1 MSQFRAL
8 LVYEELLRCFQ
19 NHMTASHLGMEQA
32 FESGFGYLASRLRL
46 EHVSLFWWDPHRHAF
61 TMQYILQDGALM
73 EGEDEIVVDETSALR
88 PLIQERRPVVVSEKK
103 PWAAFLPLQIG
114 TELLGAVRLQRA
126 HPLPKGKVLLPLSPL
141 ITPLGSR
148 ANGNGKHST
157 KDRLMPFLE
166 DLGDIFSIRFHQ
178 LIRDEK
184 HKKKAQVLQAS
195 SEVATAVFERP
206 RLRDMLEAVSRSI
219 VRNLGFDRV
228 RVFLVDVEQTKLE
241 GILGLQIPDM
251 LLDMTGE
258 SYPLRPN
265 TNSLVDMVLSAKGA
279 SHVHLVGGRVVYVP
293 LIVNS
298 QVIGCLAADNLLSQ
312 QLIDEEQMEALRTLT
327 GQIGMAVLNA
337 RLFEDIEQQAI
348 TDGLTKL
355 YVHRYFQ
362 QRLKEEI
369 DRADRYSY
377 NIALI
382 MMDVD
387 HFKALND
394 SHGHLMGDKALE
406 YLSQVIRS
414 NIRRID
420 LAARYGGDEVVLVL
434 PEITEQE
441 ALLMGERL
449 LNAVKKGV
457 LISSDGAKVQ
467 MSVSMGAALY
477 STDAR
482 NARDLIDAAD
492 KALFW
497 SKKNGR
503 GNICF
508 YRTIPA
514 PTEKTT
520 A

>member
-1 MSQFRAL
+1 MSQYRAFL
-8 LVYEELLRCFQ
+8 LYEELLRRFQ
-19 NHMTASHLGMEQA
+19 NQLASAQLGVEGA
-32 FESGFGYLASRLRL
+32 FEAGFGYLSSRLKL
-46 EHVSLFWWDPHRHAF
+46 ENVALFWWDPQRHCLS
-61 TMQYILQDGALM
+61 MQYALHDGALM
-73 EGEDEIVVDETSALR
+73 EGEEEIIVDDTSPLR
-88 PLIQERRPVVVSEKK
+88 PLIELRKPVVVSERR
-103 PWAAFLPLQIG
+103 PWAAFIPLHVG
-114 TELLGAVRLQRA
+114 TEFMGAIRIERA
-126 HPLPKGKVLLPLSPL
+126 HPLPKGKILSPL
-141 ITPLGSR
+141 PPINPKNGGSL
-148 ANGNGKHST
+148 
-157 KDRLMPFLE
+157 RLYPFLE
-166 DLGDIFSIRFHQ
+166 DIADVFSVRFHQ
-178 LIRDEK
+178 LTRDEK
-184 HKKKAQVLQAS
+184 HKKRAQVLQAG

-228 RVFLVDVEQTKLE
+228 RIFLMNAEQTKLD

-251 LLDMTGE
+251 LLDLTGE
-258 SYPLRPN
+258 NFPLRAGV
-265 TNSLVDMVLSAKGA
+265 NSLVDVVLSTKGEA
-279 SHVHLVGGRVVYVP
+279 HVHMVGGRVVYVP
-293 LIVNS
+293 LVVNG

-377 NIALI
+377 NVALI

-387 HFKALND
+387 HFKELND
-394 SHGHLMGDKALE
+394 GHGHLMGDKALE
-406 YLSQVIRS
+406 YLSQMIRG

-441 ALLMGERL
+441 AWLMGERL
-449 LNAVKKGV
+449 LSAVKKGS
-457 LISSDGAKVQ
+457 ISGPNGEEIKLSIT
-467 MSVSMGAALY
+467 MGAALY
-477 STDAR
+477 PADAH
-482 NARDLIDAAD
+482 NTRDLIEAAD
-492 KALFW
+492 KALYW
-497 SKKNGR
+497 AKKNDR
-503 GNICF
+503 GNVCF
-508 YRTIPA
+508 YRTIAAAPA
-514 PTEKTT
+514 EKM

>member
-1 MSQFRAL
+1 MTATRAL
-8 LVYEELLRCFQ
+8 LIYEDLLRRFQ
-19 NHMTASHLGMEQA
+19 NQMTSTQLGVEGA
-32 FESGFGYLASRLRL
+32 FESGFGYLSSRLKL
-46 EHVSLFWWDPHRHAF
+46 ENAALFWWDPQRHCLS
-61 TMQYILQDGALM
+61 MQYALHDGALM
-73 EGEDEIVVDETSALR
+73 EGEEEIVIDDASPLR
-88 PLIQERRPVVVSEKK
+88 PLVEQRKPVVVSTGR
-103 PWAAFLPLQIG
+103 PWAAFVPLHIG
-114 TELLGAVRLQRA
+114 VELLGAVRIERT
-126 HPLPKGKVLLPLSPL
+126 HPLPRGKVLQSLPPL
-141 ITPLGSR
+141 NPQAGPGGRIY
-148 ANGNGKHST
+148 
-157 KDRLMPFLE
+157 PFLE
-166 DLGDIFSIRFHQ
+166 DIADVFSIRFHQ
-178 LIRDEK
+178 LMRDEK
-184 HKKKAQVLQAS
+184 HKKRTQVLQAG

-219 VRNLGFDRV
+219 VRNLGFDRI
-228 RVFLVDVEQTKLE
+228 RIFLVDSEKSKLD

-251 LLDMTGE
+251 LLDLTGE
-258 SYPLRPN
+258 SFALKPGV
-265 TNSLVDMVLSAKGA
+265 NSLVDAVLSSKGET
-279 SHVHLVGGRVVYVP
+279 HVHMVGGRVVYVP
-293 LIVNS
+293 IVVNG

-377 NIALI
+377 NVALI

-387 HFKALND
+387 NFKILND

-406 YLSQVIRS
+406 YLSQVIRG

-441 ALLMGERL
+441 AWLMGERL
-449 LNAVKKGV
+449 LSAVKKGILAGPGGENV
-457 LISSDGAKVQ
+457 S
-467 MSVSMGAALY
+467 MSVTMGAALY
-477 STDAR
+477 PSDAH
-482 NARDLIDAAD
+482 NSRDLIEAAD
-492 KALFW
+492 KALYW
-497 SKKNGR
+497 AKKNDR
-503 GNICF
+503 GNVCF
-508 YRTIPA
+508 YRTLA
-514 PTEKTT
+514 SSQSEKT

>member
-1 MSQFRAL
+1 MTAYRAL
-8 LVYEELLRCFQ
+8 LLYEELLRKFQ
-19 NHMTASHLGMEQA
+19 NQLGSTHLGVEGA
-32 FESGFGYLASRLRL
+32 FESGFGYLSSRLKL
-46 EHVSLFWWDPHRHAF
+46 ENAALFWWDPQRNCLS
-61 TMQYILQDGALM
+61 MQYALHDGALM
-73 EGEDEIVVDETSALR
+73 EGEEEIIVDETSPLR
-88 PLIQERRPVVVSEKK
+88 PLVEERKPVVVSARQ
-103 PWAAFLPLQIG
+103 PWVAFIPLHMG
-114 TELLGAVRLQRA
+114 VELLGAIRIERA
-126 HPLPKGKVLLPLSPL
+126 HPLPRGKVLMPLSSLNPKN
-141 ITPLGSR
+141 GSKER
-148 ANGNGKHST
+148 IY
-157 KDRLMPFLE
+157 PFLE
-166 DLGDIFSIRFHQ
+166 DIADVFSVRFHQ
-178 LIRDEK
+178 LTRDEK
-184 HKKKAQVLQAS
+184 HRRRTQVLQAG

-228 RVFLVDVEQTKLE
+228 RIFLIDSEKSRLD

-251 LLDMTGE
+251 LLDLSGE
-258 SYPLRPN
+258 NFPLKPGAN
-265 TNSLVDMVLSAKGA
+265 QLVDAVLSSKGEA
-279 SHVHLVGGRVVYVP
+279 HVHMVGGRVVYVP
-293 LIVNS
+293 IIVNS

-377 NIALI
+377 NVALI

-387 HFKALND
+387 HFKMLND

-406 YLSQVIRS
+406 YLSQIIRG

-441 ALLMGERL
+441 AWMMGERL
-449 LNAVKKGV
+449 LSAVKKAALPTPAGKSV
-457 LISSDGAKVQ
+457 G
-467 MSVSMGAALY
+467 MSITMGAALY
-477 STDAR
+477 PSDAHS
-482 NARDLIDAAD
+482 ARDLIEAAD
-492 KALFW
+492 KALYW
-497 SKKNGR
+497 AKKNDR
-503 GNICF
+503 GNVCF
-508 YRTIPA
+508 YRTMTPA
-514 PTEKTT
+514 TNEKT